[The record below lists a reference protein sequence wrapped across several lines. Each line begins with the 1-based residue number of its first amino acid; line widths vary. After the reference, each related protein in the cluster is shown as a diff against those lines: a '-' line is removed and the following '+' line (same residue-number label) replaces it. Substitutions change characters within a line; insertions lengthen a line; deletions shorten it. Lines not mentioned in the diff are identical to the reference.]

1 MSELKK
7 ELGKTYYDILDI
19 NHQNIVSQ
27 LLERSADLKIN
38 SDLIQEISLIVQNEG
53 IKAKDW
59 GWNIINK
66 KIDENLLTKKKDL
79 KTKKTKSK

>member
-1 MSELKK
+1 MNELKK
-7 ELGKTYYDILDI
+7 ELGKTYYDILDV

-27 LLERSADLKIN
+27 LLERSNDLKIN
-38 SDLIQEISLIVQNEG
+38 SEVVKEISLIIQNEG

-66 KIDENLLTKKKDL
+66 KIDEKFHEV
-79 KTKKTKSK
+79 KKTRKVKKPKSK